1 MTRQILAVLAAVA
14 VFAPEAFA
22 SGGSGGGG
30 GATTTINPLPS
41 TAPAPDVVLR
51 ESFGPGP
58 DPTLS
63 RPQGGNGNLRAV
75 FAGTGLGG
83 FWVEYPGSKSNSWV
97 TPDVGPGWHFAFASL
112 NPYETLAS
120 PIQPDPFN
128 GVVISVWTD
137 GVLAFPDALL
147 PFRGVSTRYSV
158 SADLYPAYLP
168 GSYVGFGLTSSG
180 SLQSNL
186 PASGQIWVLLAQVA
200 PLTGANGRYEV
211 RMGSQVLASGPVLL
225 DGFNPVSITVDP
237 AAQTVGVTLDGVD
250 LGTWAARVSP
260 SFIAIEGQGWA
271 DDLLVRTVP

>member
-1 MTRQILAVLAAVA
+1 
-14 VFAPEAFA
+14 
-22 SGGSGGGG
+22 
-30 GATTTINPLPS
+30 
-41 TAPAPDVVLR
+41 
-51 ESFGPGP
+51 
-58 DPTLS
+58 
-63 RPQGGNGNLRAV
+63 
-75 FAGTGLGG
+75 
-83 FWVEYPGSKSNSWV
+83 
-97 TPDVGPGWHFAFASL
+97 
-112 NPYETLAS
+112 
-120 PIQPDPFN
+120 
-128 GVVISVWTD
+128 
-137 GVLAFPDALL
+137 
-147 PFRGVSTRYSV
+147 
-158 SADLYPAYLP
+158 
-168 GSYVGFGLTSSG
+168 LTSSG